1 MCSSVYSQAINSA
14 IFKND
19 INTAII
25 SSLDDVLA
33 SPKTII
39 YEKKSGKGKRK
50 SSQQFMYCISS
61 VFTSFGS
68 LFFLLSSAV

>member
-25 SSLDDVLA
+25 SSLDWCYGLAKNNYLRKEVGEGKEKEQSTVYVL
-33 SPKTII
+33 
-39 YEKKSGKGKRK
+39 Y
-50 SSQQFMYCISS
+50 F
-61 VFTSFGS
+61 
-68 LFFLLSSAV
+68 

>member
-39 YEKKSGKGKRK
+39 YEKEVGEGKEKEQ
-50 SSQQFMYCISS
+50 STVYVLYF
-61 VFTSFGS
+61 
-68 LFFLLSSAV
+68 